1 MSQNKSLKSDAVCG
15 IGWSFGGSA
24 ASYGITF
31 IVGIVL
37 ARLLTPEEYGLI
49 GIITIFI
56 TIFNGIVDSGFSNA
70 LIRKQNATELDNN
83 TVFYTNLSLS
93 LLLYIALCIAAPS
106 IASFFEKRELIALTR
121 IMGLCLIINAFS
133 LIQVSILTKELDFRT
148 QSKCSV
154 ISSAVSGIIGV
165 LFAIKGG
172 GVWALVWQQ
181 ITKQLF
187 NTVLLWL
194 WRSWRPQYVFS
205 KESFMD
211 LFSFG
216 WKMMVSGIINS
227 FWGQIYQVVIGKC
240 YTPAILGQYT
250 RAREYVNVVS
260 QNLTSVIQKVSYPTL
275 SKIQDD
281 KERLKHGYRIIIRMS
296 ALVVFVFCLGM
307 GGCAKQLVLVL
318 IGEQWLP
325 CVPMMQIVC
334 FSMALYP
341 IHAINLNMLQVQGR
355 SDLFLKLEI
364 VKKIIGILP
373 ILAGI
378 FFNIYWMLIVGFITG
393 GCIDVILN
401 SHYSG
406 KMINYSTW
414 DQVKDLLPSAG
425 IALLVGII
433 TLLIGFIPIN
443 IYALLALQVFVGA
456 IVTIT
461 ICERSN
467 LPEYLEIKKIAMP
480 LVNIIL
486 KR

>member
-1 MSQNKSLKSDAVCG
+1 MDDLKLKANAVHG

-31 IVGIVL
+31 IVGVVL
-37 ARLLTPEEYGLI
+37 ARILSPEEYGLI

-56 TIFNGIVDSGFSNA
+56 TIFNGIIDSGFSNA
-70 LIRKQNATELDNN
+70 LIRKQDATEDDNS
-83 TVFYTNLSLS
+83 TVFYTNLGISAVLFVALYVAS
-93 LLLYIALCIAAPS
+93 PYIAI
-106 IASFFEKRELIALTR
+106 FFKNEDLIPLTR
-121 IMGLCLIINAFS
+121 VMGICLILNAFS
-133 LIQVSILTKELDFRT
+133 IIQVALLTKELDFKT
-148 QSKCSV
+148 QTKCGIVSSI
-154 ISSAVSGIIGV
+154 ISGVVGIIMAYAGY
-165 LFAIKGG
+165 

-181 ITKQLF
+181 ISRQLL
-187 NTVLLWL
+187 NTLCLWL
-194 WRSWRPQYVFS
+194 WRSWRPKLVLSTQSF
-205 KESFMD
+205 KE
-211 LFSFG
+211 LFGFG
-216 WKMMVSGIINS
+216 WKLMVSGIINS

-240 YTPAILGQYT
+240 YTAATLGQYT
-250 RAREYVNVVS
+250 KAREYVNLVS

-325 CVPMMQIVC
+325 CVPMMRIVC

-378 FFNIYWMLIVGFITG
+378 FFNIYWMLIAGFLTG
-393 GCIDVILN
+393 GCIDVVLN

-433 TLLIGFIPIN
+433 TLFIGFIPIN
-443 IYALLALQVFVGA
+443 IYALLALQVLVGT

-461 ICERSN
+461 ICERLN
-467 LPEYLEIKKIAMP
+467 LPEYIEIKKIAIPMI
-480 LVNIIL
+480 NKIF